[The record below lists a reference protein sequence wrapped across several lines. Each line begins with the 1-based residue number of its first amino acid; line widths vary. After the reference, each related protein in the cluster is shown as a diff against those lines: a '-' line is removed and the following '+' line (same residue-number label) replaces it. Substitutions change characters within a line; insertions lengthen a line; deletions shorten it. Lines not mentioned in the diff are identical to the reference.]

1 MNPLLQNINE
11 IYQAIQQ
18 YIAPS
23 PTDLAALQN
32 LDAAQQK
39 AFFVAT
45 NEARHRY
52 GEAVLTVQ
60 HLLPTLTPDELIEGY
75 TEGTA
80 LLQRNISGYMV
91 THFQRAYIPLMTKEV
106 QHQAAHTGAT
116 FLRALVNHMGQEAS
130 PLIIECL
137 VGNTDELR
145 EVAMVAVAELR
156 LHAAV
161 PIIRGMM
168 NDTNPS
174 IREVARQ
181 VVLDVSIDHNE
192 DS

>member
-23 PTDLAALQN
+23 AAEWIALQK
-32 LDAAQQK
+32 LDPAQQK
-39 AFFVAT
+39 AFLVAT

-52 GEAVLTVQ
+52 GEAVVTAQ
-60 HLLPTLTPDELIEGY
+60 HLLPMLTPEELIEGY

-91 THFQRAYIPLMTKEV
+91 MHFQRAYIPLMTKEV

-145 EVAMVAVAELR
+145 EVALVAVAELR

-174 IREVARQ
+174 MREVARQ
-181 VVLDVSIDHNE
+181 VLLDMNSDSNE